1 MKLIVNKMLLCVR
14 PVKKSTEDSDGV
26 IGFSTPFFEVLK
38 KNVDENASTYAAN
51 GISKIIMSER
61 NHCVLFYGI
70 SLAYDRRQSH
80 SFVLDILDSD

>member
-14 PVKKSTEDSDGV
+14 PVKKSTEDRDGV

-51 GISKIIMSER
+51 GILVK
-61 NHCVLFYGI
+61 
-70 SLAYDRRQSH
+70 
-80 SFVLDILDSD
+80 